1 MTFVNSLKIGVQ
13 PFIWKCIF
21 LAQLLSNKS
30 DSFPCE
36 RLYTRTCFETE
47 GKIATEKRLIGWHEV
62 LSSSSKLV
70 YYYNSHGCPVSAN
83 FVFFS
88 IPNYFLSDD
97 FARAGEQCSPIILMH
112 PIQTLN

>member
-62 LSSSSKLV
+62 LSSSSKLQCITTTAMV
-70 YYYNSHGCPVSAN
+70 VLLVPIL
-83 FVFFS
+83 FFS
-88 IPNYFLSDD
+88 VFPTISRLM
-97 FARAGEQCSPIILMH
+97 ILQGLESNA
-112 PIQTLN
+112 PQ